1 MYYGL
6 SRITKLSYED
16 VGYMAFELPVLLALR
31 LVKPAYLY
39 GGGTIVFGVLA
50 TCIAY
55 SGSYAGLMVIRV
67 LIGFVEATAQT
78 VYVYLS
84 LWYKRDEIAT
94 RTCEPPSIYLE

>member
-1 MYYGL
+1 
-6 SRITKLSYED
+6 
-16 VGYMAFELPVLLALR
+16 MAFELPVLLALR
-31 LVKPAYLY
+31 VIKPAYLY
-39 GGGTIVFGVLA
+39 GGGTIIFGVLA

-78 VYVYLS
+78 VYIFLS

-94 RTCEPPSIYLE
+94 RTCESAFIYFIGHDLDVTHDS